1 MTMTLTE
8 HPVSADAGRTISDIQ
23 ARLFRVPLGEAMG
36 DAMHGLHTHF
46 ELVTVTIRTSDG
58 LEGTG
63 YTYTGGKGGRAVLA
77 MVNHDLRPFLLGRD
91 ASAVEALND
100 AMQVHIHYVGR
111 GGIASFAISACDV
124 ALWDLR
130 CTAGEHERE

>member
-58 LEGTG
+58 MEGTGYTQRRGKGRAARPPLRGVHTPLELVPVTIRTSDGMEGTG

-77 MVNHDLRPFLLGRD
+77 MVNH
-91 ASAVEALND
+91 
-100 AMQVHIHYVGR
+100 
-111 GGIASFAISACDV
+111 
-124 ALWDLR
+124 
-130 CTAGEHERE
+130 